1 MSAAV
6 LTMSLDEELV
16 ALVAGESDD
25 CPACGEAVVRED
37 DGGIE
42 CPACGSRLGNGPEV
56 AVQLRLQAG

>member
-37 DGGIE
+37 RGIE
-42 CPACGSRLGNGPEV
+42 CPACGSRLENGPDV
-56 AVQLRLQAG
+56 AVQVRLQAG